1 MAYQTGTSTSI
12 EDLMQQLSTFLQANG
27 WTEDFA
33 TLEVLGFPGNIA
45 FSKNGIFVAFQYTEP
60 TDGGTLAIY
69 QNFSNDN
76 SSSVWLSTGDSGQ
89 LGNNSLTLTSL
100 DNGRCINL
108 VAGPHAAYHFFE
120 QNANPAYC
128 HIVLEVETNRF
139 RHFGFGELEKIGDWI
154 GGEYCYGHFW
164 AQNVTLI
171 DAPAAGSHGI
181 GMDGGSISVGTS
193 KYASMHARGQPE
205 QAAGDRW
212 ALIGASANFPV
223 GQDRAGNDRL
233 PCIGSIRGGIIAPY
247 MSQFRLSQLTAFKPL
262 LPIPILVSDSFG
274 APDTARLMG
283 TQPDVRVINIANLD
297 PSETFIIAGETWFI
311 FPWVRKQ
318 FLLNDTEESHNAGLA
333 YRQELA

>member
-1 MAYQTGTSTSI
+1 MAYLTGTSLTI
-12 EDLMQQLSTFLQANG
+12 ESLMQQLSTFLQANG

-33 TLEVLGFPGNIA
+33 NIGDPGNMGL
-45 FSKNGIFVAFQYTEP
+45 SKNGIFVAFQYTEA

-69 QNFSNDN
+69 QNFSNDDSTN
-76 SSSVWLSTGDSGQ
+76 VWLSTGDSGQ
-89 LGNNSLTLTSL
+89 LGNNSLSTTLFDT
-100 DNGRCINL
+100 GRCINI
-108 VAGPHAAYHFFE
+108 VAGPHAAFHFFE

-128 HIVLEVETNRF
+128 HIVLEVDAGRY
-139 RHFGFGELEKIGDWI
+139 RHFGFGELEKIGDWQ

-193 KYASMHARGQPE
+193 KYASMHVRDQPE

-212 ALIGASANFPV
+212 ALVGAGGAFGGIGN
-223 GQDRAGNDRL
+223 DRAGNDRL

-247 MSQFRLSQLTAFKPL
+247 MSQFRLSLLTAFKPL
-262 LPIPILVSDSFG
+262 LPIPILVSDNTG

-297 PSETFIIAGETWFI
+297 PGQTFLVAGETWFI
-311 FPWVRKQ
+311 FPWVKKQ